1 MKVVQIVP
9 RLNWRDAIGDD
20 ALAIDDALRGA
31 GYQSEIM
38 CVSAH
43 ESLVSR
49 VKQFDVALFEPQ
61 DLAILHHAS
70 YNPLIGQVANLPCR
84 RGILYHNITPAK
96 FFVGYDSVVC
106 ANLLVGRYQI
116 KKYAPK
122 MDFAWGVSQ
131 YNCAEL
137 VRYGVDES
145 RVQTLPILVQSENVA
160 IEPDEAL
167 ARQLA
172 SHAGTKLLFVGRVSP
187 NKKHEDIIKV
197 YWHVLRHD
205 PLAKLYLVGNWKG
218 MEKYYA
224 KLKGFCADLQLAD
237 DQVVFTG
244 SVSEEEKA
252 AYLANSDVL
261 VCMSEHEGFCVPLM
275 EAMRSDLPIVAYAAA
290 AVPETLGN
298 NGLLFARKHYVSMAQ
313 AVLRVVEEGAFR
325 TEVLKRQRAQLEA
338 FQNSDPKGRLLHL
351 VEQETRLLE
360 RA

>member
-1 MKVVQIVP
+1 
-9 RLNWRDAIGDD
+9 
-20 ALAIDDALRGA
+20 
-31 GYQSEIM
+31 M

-43 ESLVSR
+43 ESLASR
-49 VKQFDVALFEPQ
+49 AKPFDAASFEPQ

-70 YNPLIGQVANLPCR
+70 YNPLIGQVAKLPCR

-106 ANLLVGRYQI
+106 ANLLVGRYQL

-137 VRYGVDES
+137 MRYGVDES
-145 RVQTLPILVQSENVA
+145 RVQTLPILVQNAHASV
-160 IEPDEAL
+160 EPDATL
-167 ARQLA
+167 MNQLE
-172 SHAGTKLLFVGRVSP
+172 STTGTKLLFVGRVSP

-224 KLKGFCADLQLAD
+224 KLKGFCADLKLAD
-237 DQVVFTG
+237 DQVVFTD

-252 AYLANSDVL
+252 AYLANADAL

-290 AVPETLGN
+290 AVPETLGD
-298 NGLLFARKHYVSMAQ
+298 NGLLFARKHYASMAR
-313 AVLRVVEEGAFR
+313 AVQRVREESAFR
-325 TEVLKRQRAQLEA
+325 TQVLQKQRAQLEA